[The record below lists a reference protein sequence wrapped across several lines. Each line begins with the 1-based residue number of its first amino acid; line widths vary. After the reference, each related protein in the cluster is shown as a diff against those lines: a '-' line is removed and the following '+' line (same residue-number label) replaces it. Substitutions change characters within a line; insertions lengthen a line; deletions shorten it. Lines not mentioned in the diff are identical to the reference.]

1 MMRMG
6 YLQLQIHHQ
15 ARRSGRPRR
24 LSHEAEHQKIN
35 KYRKE
40 LGKDL
45 ILFLANCGTTPHD
58 SALHSNDSVSRG
70 FDSRGSSMMR
80 PTFNAQAR
88 PDKRTFP
95 SYLPEV
101 CHGASHDMTKRSV
114 AANFQLVMLCFDRR
128 ENKQLH

>member
-1 MMRMG
+1 MKSTRK
-6 YLQLQIHHQ
+6 
-15 ARRSGRPRR
+15 RFTRSVSRLSGTSRLTKTAHDAACHGLPTVANPPPSKKERLPRR
-24 LSHEAEHQKIN
+24 LSHETRASKIN

-80 PTFNAQAR
+80 PTFNAQADLTSA
-88 PDKRTFP
+88 PF
-95 SYLPEV
+95 
-101 CHGASHDMTKRSV
+101 
-114 AANFQLVMLCFDRR
+114 RR
-128 ENKQLH
+128 I